1 MKLIRI
7 PILVL
12 AILAL
17 AAVSAPAQIVI
28 NPTTVECIASADH
41 NTMFEGQPVL
51 TTYRLELF
59 LQGGTT
65 PAKVIDLGKPTPG
78 TGGLITIVNPAY
90 FVMAVDGAYTGQ
102 IVAVGP
108 GGEGRSEMSNIF
120 LSIHHAPGS
129 PGKPAYR

>member
-7 PILVL
+7 PLLVL
-12 AILAL
+12 AVLAL
-17 AAVSAPAQIVI
+17 VAVSAPAQIVI
-28 NPTTVECIASADH
+28 NPSTIDFLASADH
-41 NTMFEGQPVL
+41 NTIFEGQAVL
-51 TTYRLELF
+51 TSYRLELF
-59 LQGGTT
+59 LQGATT
-65 PAKVIDLGKPTPG
+65 PAKTIDLGKPTPG
-78 TGGLITIVNPAY
+78 TGGLVTITNPSH

-120 LSIHHAPGS
+120 LSIHHAPGA